1 MKGHYLA
8 ALALLAA
15 APAHALVITPV
26 FVYAEAT
33 AKTPGGSNTDSKSG
47 GTSANATE
55 SSSYTVTVPGFGS
68 TTDTVDAA
76 AYQRDDGFSRIELN
90 VESNGQFPIATTGK
104 LTEYGA
110 EGKTALYLEYF
121 NDEALAIAPIFN
133 FSLSN
138 VAADTTHAGGDPV
151 EAEFKFDVSS
161 SGSGD
166 SFSASATARST
177 YNNAEIVNQNNMS
190 GNAVPYE
197 CSSGFCFRAAYLF
210 DDIMDSISVGLLDPG
225 ATATVFVD
233 MSAETTFNGTE
244 QGAYARIQDPNGG
257 SAFSYT
263 TTFANVGGPPPSQV
277 PLTSTA
283 LLFMGGLGGLF
294 AVRRRKR
301 A

>member
-1 MKGHYLA
+1 MKVHYLA
-8 ALALLAA
+8 ALTLLAT
-15 APAHALVITPV
+15 APAHALIITPL

-33 AKTPGGSNTDSKSG
+33 AETPGGSNTDSKSG
-47 GTSANATE
+47 GTSADVTE

-76 AYQRDDGFSRIELN
+76 AYQRDDGFSRIELK
-90 VESNGQFPIATTGK
+90 VESNGHYSVATTGE
-104 LTEYGA
+104 LTGYGA

-121 NDEALAIAPIFN
+121 NDEALAIAPFFN
-133 FSLSN
+133 FTLSN
-138 VAADTTHAGGDPV
+138 IAADTTFAAGDPV

-161 SGSGD
+161 SGSVD

-177 YNNAEIVNQNNMS
+177 YNNAEIVNQNNMT

-197 CSSGFCFRAAYLF
+197 CSFGFCFRAAYLF
-210 DDIMDSISVGLLDPG
+210 DDVMDSISVGLLDPG
-225 ATATVFVD
+225 EIATVFVG
-233 MSAETTFNGTE
+233 MSAKTTFMGTE

-257 SAFSYT
+257 SAFSYN
-263 TTFANVGGPPPSQV
+263 TTFADVGTPSQV
-277 PLTSTA
+277 PEPSTV
-283 LLFMGGLGGLF
+283 LLLMSGLGGLI